1 VILTVTLNPAIDVTY
16 HVDALTLGA
25 THRVSRVDERLGGKG
40 INVASVLAQLGE
52 PVSATGLLRDG
63 PDGFTPIA
71 AAPRRTVVVTDGRD
85 ATGFWEPGPVV
96 TPSEWA
102 AFTAGFAA
110 LAASARVV
118 VFSGSLPGG
127 LPDNAYA
134 SLIGLARSAGC
145 RTILDTSGP
154 ALTQGMLGR
163 PDVVKPNTAELEHLW
178 AARGPRL
185 AELGEAPSSQNVPLS
200 ARADQAVVGESRNL
214 PLSAQADQT
223 VVAESR
229 NLPLSA
235 QADETVVVESHGA
248 EGLRALRWQARPPRH
263 IAGNPTGA
271 GDACVAALARGLLHG
286 TAWPELLRDAVA
298 LSAAAVASP
307 VAGHVDLELYQALKP
322 EVIVKE
328 S

>member
-16 HVDALTLGA
+16 HVDALVPGA

-40 INVASVLAQLGE
+40 VNVASVLSQLVE
-52 PVSATGLLRDG
+52 PVVATGLLRDG
-63 PDGFTPIA
+63 PEGFTPIA

-96 TPSEWA
+96 TPAEWA
-102 AFTAGFAA
+102 AFTVAFAH

-118 VFSGSLPGG
+118 VLSGSLPGG
-127 LPDNAYA
+127 LPDHAYA

-145 RTILDTSGP
+145 RTILDTSGA
-154 ALTQGMLGR
+154 ALTHGIVGG
-163 PDVVKPNTAELEHLW
+163 PDIVKPNAAERQHL
-178 AARGPRL
+178 P
-185 AELGEAPSSQNVPLS
+185 PSANH
-200 ARADQAVVGESRNL
+200 D
-214 PLSAQADQT
+214 T
-223 VVAESR
+223 VI
-229 NLPLSA
+229 
-235 QADETVVVESHGA
+235 VESHGA
-248 EGLRALRWQARPPRH
+248 EGLRALGWRARPPRH
-263 IAGNPTGA
+263 IEGNPTGA

-307 VAGHVDLELYQALKP
+307 VAGHVDIELYQALKP
-322 EVIVKE
+322 EVIVEE